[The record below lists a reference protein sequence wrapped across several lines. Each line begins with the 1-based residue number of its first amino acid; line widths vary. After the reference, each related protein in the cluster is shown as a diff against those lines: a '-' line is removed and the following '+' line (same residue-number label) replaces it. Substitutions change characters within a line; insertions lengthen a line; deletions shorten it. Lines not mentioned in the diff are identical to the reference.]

1 MKRILIAAL
10 VLGMVLGI
18 DSQALAAARRENI
31 KSKGSIDFKEGS
43 VVLDSKDLLYL
54 ADEVDSLEANY
65 KTGIVNSLNTIGT
78 YFRQDGTIIYHQED
92 NQVKTEEEKIR
103 LSYSGLL
110 QAIKQSQSLSM
121 LAGVQATNENG
132 ENLFYSSQ
140 EASDRKQH
148 LETNT
153 TDTGLPLYY
162 KEATADNLSEGCAA
176 WVNGV
181 LIKGNG
187 SDLKSMKEIGYR
199 EGYAKGIAEALDKAN
214 IVYTYHQHTGEKGV
228 EGGCYGKITKTRP
241 IPCGCRSYAYMDEN
255 GTSVCANCGHNHGDV
270 CNAEMSSETYTTIG
284 LICKKTTDTIES
296 ATIQY

>member
-121 LAGVQATNENG
+121 LAGV
-132 ENLFYSSQ
+132 
-140 EASDRKQH
+140 
-148 LETNT
+148 
-153 TDTGLPLYY
+153 
-162 KEATADNLSEGCAA
+162 
-176 WVNGV
+176 
-181 LIKGNG
+181 
-187 SDLKSMKEIGYR
+187 
-199 EGYAKGIAEALDKAN
+199 
-214 IVYTYHQHTGEKGV
+214 
-228 EGGCYGKITKTRP
+228 
-241 IPCGCRSYAYMDEN
+241 
-255 GTSVCANCGHNHGDV
+255 
-270 CNAEMSSETYTTIG
+270 
-284 LICKKTTDTIES
+284 
-296 ATIQY
+296 